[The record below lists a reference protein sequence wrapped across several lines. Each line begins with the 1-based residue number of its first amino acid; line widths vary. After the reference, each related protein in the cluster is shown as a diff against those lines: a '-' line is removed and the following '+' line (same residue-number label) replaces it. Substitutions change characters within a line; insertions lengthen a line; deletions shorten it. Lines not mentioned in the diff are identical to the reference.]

1 MDLAKD
7 RVDFGLYTN
16 RENQSRQFYE
26 ELGLAFLET
35 LRIGQRAAQ
44 HRYDLGGSW
53 LKINT
58 SSDPAL
64 ARPSGYKVL
73 SIPDAKVAQPTTLT
87 DPDGNAVRLVA
98 PGFDG
103 IDHIEIQLGVSDVAV
118 FERFHREVLG
128 STRIGPGRYRL
139 GRTIFSFAHD
149 PAAQPYVAPPQP
161 AGEPIDLMRAT
172 AALAGLGFRYFTI
185 VVRDCAAEHRRLAA
199 AGATMQTP
207 PMAIGGATVAVCFI
221 RDPDGNWIEVAQRK

>member
-16 RENQSRQFYE
+16 RENESREFYE

-35 LRIGQRAAQ
+35 LRMGQKAAQ

-58 SSDPAL
+58 SSEPAPP
-64 ARPSGYKVL
+64 RPSGYKVL
-73 SIPDAKVAQPTTLT
+73 VIPDAKVTEPRMLA
-87 DPDGNAVRLVA
+87 DPDGNMVRLVP
-98 PGFDG
+98 PGYDG
-103 IDHIEIQLGVSDVAV
+103 IDHIEIQLGVSDVGA
-118 FERFHREVLG
+118 FERFHVEVLG
-128 STRIGPGRYRL
+128 STRISPGRYRL
-139 GRTIFSFAHD
+139 GRTIFSFTAD
-149 PAAQPYVAPPQP
+149 PAARPYTAPLPQP
-161 AGEPIDLMRAT
+161 GESPDLMRAT
-172 AALAGLGFRYFTI
+172 AALAGIGFRYFTV
-185 VVRDCAAEHRRLAA
+185 VVRDCAAEHQRLAA

-207 PMAIGGATVAVCFI
+207 PMAVGGPTVAICFI